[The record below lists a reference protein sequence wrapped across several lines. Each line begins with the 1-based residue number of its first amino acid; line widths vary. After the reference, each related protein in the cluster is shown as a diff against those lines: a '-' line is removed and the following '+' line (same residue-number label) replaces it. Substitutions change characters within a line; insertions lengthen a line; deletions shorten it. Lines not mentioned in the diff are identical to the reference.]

1 MQPMGDKKA
10 SVTYGGT
17 KLPFTV
23 GATLSQVRETLQVT
37 GGWLVDTNGNAVAT
51 LPDERIPDALEYR
64 LMVLEAGACLFFPFF
79 LPVLRL
85 CLSSQ
90 NSVSPYPILCV
101 SGAIWPPRRFHP
113 RQIRISPSFGPS
125 WTYGPTD
132 GRHITQ
138 YSDSVRIDG
147 RLRGAL
153 LFFRRA
159 RF

>member
-1 MQPMGDKKA
+1 MKNLIRNHLKPYLKPEEG
-10 SVTYGGT
+10 TYRN
-17 KLPFTV
+17 L
-23 GATLSQVRETLQVT
+23 VR
-37 GGWLVDTNGNAVAT
+37 
-51 LPDERIPDALEYR
+51 
-64 LMVLEAGACLFFPFF
+64 
-79 LPVLRL
+79 VLRL

-90 NSVSPYPILCV
+90 NSVSPSPILCV

-132 GRHITQ
+132 GRHTTQ

-147 RLRGAL
+147 RLRDAL